1 MKNCL
6 IFYISV
12 VNVLLT
18 NNLSFS
24 QYSIKQID
32 KNQFD
37 NEIHKRKVDKKEID
51 RRGLTFG
58 LNMGVFKGSS
68 EQATY
73 YNGNDRNENSIKY
86 FLNNTYFYNEI
97 KQKLNHRDFTLYSV
111 PSSMSY
117 DMSMMVGFYA
127 RYKYNNTTGFFVQFN
142 FSKLNT
148 QNQFAFRI
156 DSVNFTSEPSL
167 RYFPV
172 YGQEERTYIDF
183 GLYKDFYFGE
193 KTNFWVEGGLSFN
206 NTLVKKNGIIVG
218 DLDLSIINVYGSKY
232 YVPNTGMQPYDIR
245 QGGIGFGFFGGAG
258 LNLNF
263 NENISVDPGFHL
275 YYHNSALM
283 YYEGFGLNYS
293 IFVRIIMRN
302 FL

>member
-1 MKNCL
+1 MRIYL
-6 IFYISV
+6 ISCFTAIYIFFSNISV
-12 VNVLLT
+12 LAQI
-18 NNLSFS
+18 SF
-24 QYSIKQID
+24 YPLKINDINEENYKQNAK
-32 KNQFD
+32 KN
-37 NEIHKRKVDKKEID
+37 EVD
-51 RRGLTFG
+51 RRGLIFG

-73 YNGNDRNENSIKY
+73 YSGNDRNENSIKY

-97 KQKLNHRDFTLYSV
+97 KQRLNQRDFTLYSV
-111 PSSMSY
+111 PISMSY

-127 RYKYNNTTGFFVQFN
+127 RYNYNNSTGFFIQFN
-142 FSKLNT
+142 FTKLNT
-148 QNQFAFRI
+148 QSQFAFKI
-156 DSVNFTSEPSL
+156 DSANFTSEPSL

-183 GLYKDFYFGE
+183 GLHKDFYFGE
-193 KTNFWVEGGLSFN
+193 KTNFWVEGGVSFN
-206 NTLVKKNGIIVG
+206 NTLVKKNGIMVG
-218 DLDLSIINVYGSKY
+218 DLDLSIINVYGNQQ
-232 YVPNTGMQPYDIR
+232 YVPNSGMQPYDVR

-275 YYHNSALM
+275 YFHNSALM
-283 YYEGFGLNYS
+283 YYEGYGLNYS
-293 IFVRIIMRN
+293 IFVRIMMRN